1 LLQESATGDGV
12 VDATFNAI
20 ERALNTKVSL
30 ESYFVRSV
38 TSGRQALGEVIVKIK
53 KDENV
58 FTGRGIST
66 DIIEASAKGFLQAL
80 NQQEHYY
87 NSKENITTSY
97 LSEISQAV

>member
-1 LLQESATGDGV
+1 MLQESATGDGV

-20 ERALNTKVSL
+20 ERALKTKVSL

-53 KDENV
+53 KDDV
-58 FTGRGIST
+58 AFTGRGIST

-80 NQQEHYY
+80 NHQEQYFK
-87 NSKENITTSY
+87 SKEELSTTY